1 MKKLLLISM
10 ALLPLILPAR
20 SFDLE
25 ADDDGKSAPA
35 TPAPT
40 AAQPQQPAPAT
51 DGSIFADDASKTV
64 SAEQRPVTAPE
75 PAPVVT
81 ATGEKKEEPTEE
93 KKEERPLYFSI
104 AAKADMTAPM
114 AQVDPGFGAHLDI
127 RYILPWVNPWL
138 SVGVDAAW
146 YRLSG
151 KGTQTDP
158 QIGLYDYSWVIDT
171 VPINIGVAVEIDE
184 PLKWLVFIVG
194 AGGSVVWARSEGD
207 LFGGNSFAE
216 DFAYG
221 YYAHAG
227 LEFRFLPF
235 GGVTIEYRHTGYFL
249 DFNYPELN
257 EKVGDI
263 GGAMV
268 LVGYKY
274 TY

>member
-1 MKKLLLISM
+1 MKKLLLVSLM
-10 ALLPLILPAR
+10 FLPLILPGKT
-20 SFDLE
+20 FNLE
-25 ADDDGKSAPA
+25 ADDDEK
-35 TPAPT
+35 
-40 AAQPQQPAPAT
+40 PAPAAKT
-51 DGSIFADDASKTV
+51 QQPSPAKPAEGGSIFADDTSK
-64 SAEQRPVTAPE
+64 SAPAEQQPVAGSE
-75 PAPVVT
+75 PAPAVT
-81 ATGEKKEEPTEE
+81 ATGEKKEEPAEE

-138 SVGVDAAW
+138 SVGVDTAW

-151 KGTQTDP
+151 KGTQSDP

-171 VPINIGVAVEIDE
+171 VPINIGLAVEIDE

-194 AGGSVVWARSEGD
+194 AGGSVVWARSDGD
-207 LFGGNSFAE
+207 MFDGNTFAE
-216 DFAYG
+216 DLAFG

-227 LEFRFLPF
+227 LEFRFLPY
-235 GGVTIEYRHTGYFL
+235 GGVTVEYRHAGYFL

-268 LVGYKY
+268 LIGYKY
-274 TY
+274 IY